1 MTHILHTILLV
12 GAAML
17 RAIAEF
23 LSKYANALEVSE
35 SEELDI
41 SPAPPEA
48 ETAGGWP
55 EEWAKRLQEAGP
67 IEWISW
73 KMPRGNE
80 DAASE
85 NADETAVSSLEEST
99 GEETAA
105 EDVPRID
112 SAAATRREHPP
123 ERRAAPQSAPSRG
136 ERPQPQQPHLARQQR
151 PQTRRQHARG
161 LSPVETASAGA
172 AWCEAARDVRRSP
185 EKTPEIPPATETP
198 PINAASPQNA
208 DDTPNAPVRMAQKMD
223 LPSVTGERPARRLSD
238 ANSAHSRLS
247 VRKTEAQPSDMLPQA
262 PVQPEPVINEAARP
276 FERRA
281 AETLQKESPPERQ
294 PAANAPEEW
303 ASIVRNAGVI
313 HWEEFHA
320 TQTPPANKLQ
330 EGESPEIPEEPSP
343 SRSAQDE
350 QRRSTV
356 IARAALPVAASAMLL
371 TRRGSEHM
379 QTPHAPGEERP
390 SAALEPAQSPLA
402 APRLMEH
409 VTEQAAAPHAP
420 DEEPRSAALE
430 QAQPPLA
437 APRLMEQVTEQAAA
451 PHEQGGERRSSALD
465 QAQSPLAA
473 PRLMEHVTEQ
483 AAAPHAPGGE
493 RPSAVL
499 EQAQSPLAA
508 PRLMEPVKEQAAT
521 PHAPSGERPSAA
533 LEQAQPPIAAPRLME
548 HVTEQAATPH
558 EPGGERPSATLEQ
571 AQPPIAAPRL
581 MEYVTEQAAAPHALD
596 GERLSSVIKH
606 VASPVSA
613 MLAIEQG
620 VKYVRTLDEQ
630 GEETLSA
637 VFEHAQSPRSLV
649 SDETL
654 EEPLKAAA
662 GAAEA
667 ETPLQVA
674 DQIQAWHSWVKSAG
688 AVTWEGYQQEKT
700 ATVHRPFMPQ
710 GAETGDAL
718 SETAETERV
727 FHPIQRRW
735 IRKSAAPAEYA
746 RRLFSSSNPEGEP
759 SAEFSQSAASW
770 ADFRT
775 FQSPIPG
782 FKKPS
787 RDARAASGFSPD
799 FAEQGAWPEL
809 PDLDM
814 FEEEP
819 HMSEQIAE
827 RERTTRI
834 KREQRGDLWS
844 VSHF

>member
-390 SAALEPAQSPLA
+390 SAALE
-402 APRLMEH
+402 
-409 VTEQAAAPHAP
+409 
-420 DEEPRSAALE
+420 
-430 QAQPPLA
+430 
-437 APRLMEQVTEQAAA
+437 
-451 PHEQGGERRSSALD
+451 
-465 QAQSPLAA
+465 
-473 PRLMEHVTEQ
+473 
-483 AAAPHAPGGE
+483 
-493 RPSAVL
+493 
-499 EQAQSPLAA
+499 
-508 PRLMEPVKEQAAT
+508 
-521 PHAPSGERPSAA
+521 
-533 LEQAQPPIAAPRLME
+533 QAQPPIAAPRLME

>member
-1 MTHILHTILLV
+1 
-12 GAAML
+12 
-17 RAIAEF
+17 
-23 LSKYANALEVSE
+23 
-35 SEELDI
+35 
-41 SPAPPEA
+41 
-48 ETAGGWP
+48 
-55 EEWAKRLQEAGP
+55 
-67 IEWISW
+67 
-73 KMPRGNE
+73 
-80 DAASE
+80 
-85 NADETAVSSLEEST
+85 
-99 GEETAA
+99 
-105 EDVPRID
+105 
-112 SAAATRREHPP
+112 
-123 ERRAAPQSAPSRG
+123 
-136 ERPQPQQPHLARQQR
+136 
-151 PQTRRQHARG
+151 
-161 LSPVETASAGA
+161 
-172 AWCEAARDVRRSP
+172 
-185 EKTPEIPPATETP
+185 
-198 PINAASPQNA
+198 
-208 DDTPNAPVRMAQKMD
+208 
-223 LPSVTGERPARRLSD
+223 
-238 ANSAHSRLS
+238 
-247 VRKTEAQPSDMLPQA
+247 
-262 PVQPEPVINEAARP
+262 
-276 FERRA
+276 
-281 AETLQKESPPERQ
+281 
-294 PAANAPEEW
+294 
-303 ASIVRNAGVI
+303 
-313 HWEEFHA
+313 
-320 TQTPPANKLQ
+320 
-330 EGESPEIPEEPSP
+330 
-343 SRSAQDE
+343 
-350 QRRSTV
+350 
-356 IARAALPVAASAMLL
+356 
-371 TRRGSEHM
+371 
-379 QTPHAPGEERP
+379 
-390 SAALEPAQSPLA
+390 
-402 APRLMEH
+402 MEH

-700 ATVHRPFMPQ
+700 ATVHRPLMPQ

-746 RRLFSSSNPEGEP
+746 RRLFSSSAPEGEP

-827 RERTTRI
+827 RERTARI

>member
-73 KMPRGNE
+73 KMPRGDE
-80 DAASE
+80 GAASE

-390 SAALEPAQSPLA
+390 SAALEQAQPPIA
-402 APRLMEH
+402 APRLTEH
-409 VTEQAAAPHAP
+409 VSEQAAAPHAP
-420 DEEPRSAALE
+420 DEEPRS
-430 QAQPPLA
+430 
-437 APRLMEQVTEQAAA
+437 
-451 PHEQGGERRSSALD
+451 S
-465 QAQSPLAA
+465 
-473 PRLMEHVTEQ
+473 
-483 AAAPHAPGGE
+483 
-493 RPSAVL
+493 
-499 EQAQSPLAA
+499 
-508 PRLMEPVKEQAAT
+508 
-521 PHAPSGERPSAA
+521 A

-581 MEYVTEQAAAPHALD
+581 MEPVKEQAATPHAPG

-662 GAAEA
+662 EAAEA

-674 DQIQAWHSWVKSAG
+674 DPVQAWHSWVKSAG
-688 AVTWEGYQQEKT
+688 AVTWEGYQQERT
-700 ATVHRPFMPQ
+700 ATVHRPLMPQ

-746 RRLFSSSNPEGEP
+746 RRLFSSSAPEGEP

-827 RERTTRI
+827 RERTARI

>member
-73 KMPRGNE
+73 KMPIGNE

-85 NADETAVSSLEEST
+85 NTDETAVSSLEEST

-112 SAAATRREHPP
+112 SAAATRRERPP
-123 ERRAAPQSAPSRG
+123 ERRATQQSAPPRG

-172 AWCEAARDVRRSP
+172 AWCEEARDVRRSP

-198 PINAASPQNA
+198 PINAASTQNA

-223 LPSVTGERPARRLSD
+223 SPSVTGERPARRLSD
-238 ANSAHSRLS
+238 ADGKHSRLA

-262 PVQPEPVINEAARP
+262 PVQPEPVINEDARP

-281 AETLQKESPPERQ
+281 AETPQKESPPERQ

-303 ASIVRNAGVI
+303 ASIIRNAGVI

-330 EGESPEIPEEPSP
+330 EGKSPEIPEEPSP

-371 TRRGSEHM
+371 TRRGSE
-379 QTPHAPGEERP
+379 QAATPHAPGGERP
-390 SAALEPAQSPLA
+390 
-402 APRLMEH
+402 
-409 VTEQAAAPHAP
+409 
-420 DEEPRSAALE
+420 SAALE

-437 APRLMEQVTEQAAA
+437 APRLMEYVSEQAASPHAPAGERRSSALEQAQSPLAAPRLMEHVSEQAAA
-451 PHEQGGERRSSALD
+451 PHESGGERRSSALE

-483 AAAPHAPGGE
+483 AAAPH
-493 RPSAVL
+493 
-499 EQAQSPLAA
+499 
-508 PRLMEPVKEQAAT
+508 
-521 PHAPSGERPSAA
+521 
-533 LEQAQPPIAAPRLME
+533 
-548 HVTEQAATPH
+548 
-558 EPGGERPSATLEQ
+558 EPG
-571 AQPPIAAPRL
+571 
-581 MEYVTEQAAAPHALD
+581 

-637 VFEHAQSPRSLV
+637 VFLF
-649 SDETL
+649 
-654 EEPLKAAA
+654 
-662 GAAEA
+662 
-667 ETPLQVA
+667 
-674 DQIQAWHSWVKSAG
+674 
-688 AVTWEGYQQEKT
+688 
-700 ATVHRPFMPQ
+700 HR
-710 GAETGDAL
+710 
-718 SETAETERV
+718 R
-727 FHPIQRRW
+727 
-735 IRKSAAPAEYA
+735 
-746 RRLFSSSNPEGEP
+746 
-759 SAEFSQSAASW
+759 
-770 ADFRT
+770 
-775 FQSPIPG
+775 
-782 FKKPS
+782 
-787 RDARAASGFSPD
+787 
-799 FAEQGAWPEL
+799 
-809 PDLDM
+809 
-814 FEEEP
+814 
-819 HMSEQIAE
+819 
-827 RERTTRI
+827 
-834 KREQRGDLWS
+834 
-844 VSHF
+844 